1 MLTRE
6 AIVGAITTF
15 LSNQPAA
22 TLEAVRRALEREI
35 DGAGPYALAQLNER
49 LAAAGTDWT
58 YYPRDPLAQRIHHVL
73 ADELLDATSA
83 LAGAEH
89 VAAVANAPVVI
100 VANHLSYSDANLLE
114 VLLHRGGCEALSN
127 RLTVMAGPKVY
138 SSLRRRFS
146 SLCFGTIKTPQN
158 SGVSTNE
165 AVMSVRDV
173 ARAARRAIDMAHERL
188 RSGDALL
195 VFAEGTRSRTT
206 GMQEMLV
213 GVTRYLDV
221 DGTWVL
227 PVGITGTEALF
238 PVDDD
243 RLHPVTIGARAGVPI
258 EVAALRRHV
267 SGDRRL
273 MMDAIGVAIAD
284 LVPFAYRG
292 AYART

>member
-1 MLTRE
+1 MLTRD

-35 DGAGPYALAQLNER
+35 DAAGPHALAQLNER

-58 YYPRDPLAQRIHHVL
+58 YYPRDPLARRIHQVL
-73 ADELLDATSA
+73 AGQLLDASSA
-83 LAGAEH
+83 LTGAEH
-89 VAAVANAPVVI
+89 VAAVANARVVI

-158 SGVSTNE
+158 SGVSTDE
-165 AVMSVRDV
+165 AVMSARDV

-206 GMQEMLV
+206 GMQEMLA

-243 RLHPVTIGARAGVPI
+243 RLHPVAIGARAGAPI
-258 EVAALRRHV
+258 EVAALRRQV
-267 SGDRRL
+267 GDNRRL